1 MKRPVS
7 VFVCLSL
14 VLLVGRIEWNNR
26 FSDHKQETEPVLRSD
41 KDVLLQTISMNERA
55 LRSHR
60 LSLKSKAAV
69 VLDPEKSE
77 VLFRKNMERELP
89 VASLTKLMSALVFLG
104 THPDLDGFTT
114 ITAADAN
121 CRGTSELKVGET
133 VTFINLLHASLMSSS
148 NRATRALARASGLSP
163 SEFVARMNRK
173 ARQLG
178 LASTFFCEPTGLD
191 DGNTSSA
198 LDCARLLYIALQDSV
213 IASISGKT
221 EHGFVSLDRSRSR
234 HRILSTNKLL
244 FNSLKVRG
252 SKTGHNG
259 ASGWCLGTVLEGEDG
274 QEIVAVVLGA
284 PTKHSRLEDIRSV
297 VQWCL
302 ERKNKGT

>member
-1 MKRPVS
+1 MRRPVS

-26 FSDHKQETEPVLRSD
+26 FLDRKQETEPGPHSD
-41 KDVLLQTISMNERA
+41 TQVLLQTISINEKA
-55 LRSHR
+55 WESHR
-60 LSLKSKAAV
+60 LPLKSKAAV
-69 VLDPEKSE
+69 VLNPEKSE
-77 VLFRKNMERELP
+77 VLFSKNMEKELP
-89 VASLTKLMSALVFLG
+89 VASLTKLMSALVFLD
-104 THPDLDGFTT
+104 THPDLGGFTT

-121 CRGTSELKVGET
+121 CRGTSELKVEET
-133 VTFINLLHASLMSSS
+133 VTLLNLLHASLMSSS

-173 ARQLG
+173 AGELG
-178 LASTFFCEPTGLD
+178 LTNTFFCEPTGLD
-191 DGNTSSA
+191 ERNKSTA
-198 LDCARLLYIALQDSV
+198 LDCARLLYIALQDSLV
-213 IASISGKT
+213 SSISGKT
-221 EHGFVSLDRSRSR
+221 EHSFVSLDRSRSR

-259 ASGWCLGTVLEGEDG
+259 ASGWCLGTVLEGEEG

-297 VQWCL
+297 VGWCL
-302 ERKNKGT
+302 GQGNKGS